1 MNLARCLGLCGVYT
15 ESTVLSSPTAGPN
28 PDISNTRHRLSLRK
42 LLYHFRLKTRQVKC
56 VDQEVDQEVRELE
69 KERTLR
75 EHNIHLLDPKGSRS
89 DGDGLDASF

>member
-69 KERTLR
+69 KDITRTCTY
-75 EHNIHLLDPKGSRS
+75 DPKGSRS
-89 DGDGLDASF
+89 DGKLIKEH